1 MQLALVRNKHNLS
14 ASRNYLGSVYE
25 TFTAMCEE
33 QTYTDLTLVTSD
45 GKAFGVHK
53 VRREGNLHYY
63 TNFKKKP
70 NFSKLFLIPFR
81 WFWSAVVLW

>member
-1 MQLALVRNKHNLS
+1 MALVHTQKTLHYLS

-25 TFTAMCEE
+25 VFTAMCEE

-53 VRREGNLHYY
+53 VRV
-63 TNFKKKP
+63 KCAAAK
-70 NFSKLFLIPFR
+70 
-81 WFWSAVVLW
+81 